1 MNRFRRLSLTLAVA
15 SLGCVAPLALAEG
28 DPTAATP
35 DLREALL
42 RLRQPEPTAARAQQP
57 REPAHTVRLRGRLIH
72 SEQALAIIE
81 SAPDRLHIVRV
92 GEAITLPNE
101 QLQVEAIS
109 LDGVILKL
117 RSNQSELRLR

>member
-1 MNRFRRLSLTLAVA
+1 MNRYHRLPLALA
-15 SLGCVAPLALAEG
+15 FALLGFTAPLALAEA
-28 DPTAATP
+28 DPTAASP

-42 RLRQPEPTAARAQQP
+42 RLRQPEPTATRTQQP
-57 REPAHTVRLRGRLIH
+57 REPGHTVRLRGRLIH
-72 SEQALAIIE
+72 GEQALAIIE

-92 GEAITLPNE
+92 GESITLPNE

>member
-1 MNRFRRLSLTLAVA
+1 MNRFHLLPLALAVA
-15 SLGCVAPLALAEG
+15 FLGCAAQLALAEG
-28 DPTAATP
+28 DPTAVTP

-42 RLRQPEPTAARAQQP
+42 RLRQPEPTAARAQQA
-57 REPAHTVRLRGRLIH
+57 REPAHTVRLRGRLLH
-72 SEQALAIIE
+72 GEQAIAIIE

-92 GEAITLPNE
+92 GESITLPDE
-101 QLQVEAIS
+101 HLQVEAIS